1 MSGKSLGKPYYFLNS
16 FLSPTLPY
24 FNDAWC
30 WQNGEMGDFEE
41 TYKISFYYLDW
52 RVADHP
58 PAEGALTTFA
68 THRSPSI
75 IHLIRYSQ
83 RD

>member
-1 MSGKSLGKPYYFLNS
+1 
-16 FLSPTLPY
+16 
-24 FNDAWC
+24 
-30 WQNGEMGDFEE
+30 MGDFEE
-41 TYKISFYYLDW
+41 TYMISFYYLDW

-58 PAEGALTTFA
+58 PEEGALTTFA
-68 THRSPSI
+68 IHRSPSI

>member
-1 MSGKSLGKPYYFLNS
+1 MMHGVDK
-16 FLSPTLPY
+16 
-24 FNDAWC
+24 
-30 WQNGEMGDFEE
+30 MGDFEE
-41 TYKISFYYLDW
+41 TYMISFYYLDW

-58 PAEGALTTFA
+58 PEEGALTTFA
-68 THRSPSI
+68 IHRSPSI